1 MVTNPSLYLDD
12 ASVSCLRDHAFE
24 AEKTGAL
31 HEAQLNEI
39 YRQNWFRMFLP
50 KSMEGLECSLPEVLQ
65 TEEALAS
72 ADGSTAWVVTLC
84 SGAGWFV
91 GFLDPSLCEQI
102 ASTPK
107 ACIAGSGA
115 PTGTATVTR
124 NGYII
129 RGEWKYASGAL
140 YATMLTANCVIVK
153 DGGPVLNDDGTPV
166 VRAFVF
172 RRSEVEIEKTWS
184 SMGMVATGSHAFK
197 VQNLYVPPMRC
208 FEIDAAKAR
217 IPLPIYHYPFVQLA
231 ETTLAVNYSGL
242 AHRFIELCGDIFEAR
257 SRSGKNIPHNL
268 HSDAA
273 RALLRARTDFYETVD
288 ISWSHCSRMTKIPD
302 VVLRKVSDTSH
313 ALYKISLALVSK
325 LYPFAGMAAADPRTE
340 LNRVWR
346 NLFTASQHT
355 LFARGSE
362 YPVD

>member
-1 MVTNPSLYLDD
+1 MILANPSLHLDH
-12 ASVSCLRDHAFE
+12 ASVSFLRDNAFE
-24 AEKTGAL
+24 AENTGSL
-31 HEAQLNEI
+31 HEDQLNEI
-39 YRQNWFRMFLP
+39 YRQKWFKMFMP
-50 KSMEGLECSLPEVLQ
+50 KSMGGLEFSLAEVLR

-91 GFLDPSLCEQI
+91 GFLDPSLSEEI

-124 NGYII
+124 NGYTIQ
-129 RGEWKYASGAL
+129 GEWKYASGAF

-153 DGGPVLNDDGTPV
+153 DGGPALNDDGTPL

-197 VQNLYVPPMRC
+197 VQKLHVPHTRC
-208 FEIDAAKAR
+208 FEINAAKAR
-217 IPLPIYHYPFVQLA
+217 IPLAIYQYPFVQLA

-242 AHRFIELCGDIFEAR
+242 AHRFIELCGDIFEVR
-257 SRSGKNIPHNL
+257 SQSQKNIPHNL

-273 RALLRARTDFYETVD
+273 HTLLRARTDFYEAVD
-288 ISWSHCSRMTKIPD
+288 ISWSHCSRMTQIPD
-302 VVLRKVSDTSH
+302 LVLRKVSDTSH
-313 ALYKISLALVSK
+313 ALYKTSLALVSN

-362 YPVD
+362 YSG